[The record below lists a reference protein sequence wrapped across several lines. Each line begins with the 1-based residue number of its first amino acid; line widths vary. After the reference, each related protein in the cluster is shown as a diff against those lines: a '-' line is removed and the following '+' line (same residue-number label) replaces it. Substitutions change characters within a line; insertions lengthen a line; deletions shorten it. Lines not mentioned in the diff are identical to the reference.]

1 MKLNNLPTI
10 TDNLATYQVTNFD
23 LSTYLDFIQL
33 RTLPAY
39 KVKAVKEGR
48 RTTRFDVTFSA
59 NYLEDVSL
67 DNATLPLPLTP
78 GLFDYQQVIVRVAH
92 IKERYAIFADA
103 GLGKTNCLAELAR
116 QAHASTTGKIL
127 FCIPLNILHQF
138 EEMVSEFFPD
148 FPPFIHLHKSKMTL
162 DEWLAYDDVPRIG
175 FVNHEAFI
183 KSHNLSN
190 VDCFL
195 LDESSIL
202 KGGQGGE
209 GKIAKNLIECTKN
222 VKRIYAASAT
232 PAPNDRTEYAMIALL
247 LRQVN
252 SEKEFYSLFFTIK
265 DDKYVLKRH
274 ATEAFYSYLSTF
286 SIFIRNPKAYGF
298 NDNLKDLLPWQEIYE
313 QVEMTDEQFKAISK
327 WSTAGKQIMLDN
339 FAHKPRGMT
348 QRGKFS
354 QISKG
359 FYYTSKDDE
368 GESKQTILVTSNKPK
383 VITDIVQR
391 HKGEQV
397 IIWTVF
403 DEEGEILFRELSE
416 TGLRVVHISGKTK
429 EEKRIELIDQFRHGE
444 LDVIISKPRI
454 LGYGLNFQFCHI
466 AIYSGLQDSYE
477 QYYQSVKRIHRY
489 GQKGQVLIYHVY
501 TPYEEVILQNVLK
514 KQKESQL
521 DFDYQEKLYVNSL
534 YSELKQFL
542 ELEDYKPMET
552 PTISIEPIKT
562 SRYQLY
568 HGDSIKMLTEIAT
581 TGHSSTWL
589 KPNSIDLSVF
599 SPPFMGD
606 VFTYSNN
613 PADMG
618 NTRGAGATGGLDEFM
633 LQFQFFLRGMLAVTK
648 PGRIMAMHLEDVPLR
663 KGLDGAIGLFDFVG
677 HAIREANEAGW
688 ILVAKIPIIKNQQM
702 TAIVKKVSS
711 LAMGNMETDRLRIA
725 PCQNGTL
732 ALFRK
737 PGDAALKVADL
748 ARCLNCKWE
757 GYAKGLNG
765 WQPDRGYKSDW
776 LLEATMTCPQCQSGN
791 VQIFTEMN
799 GNKWIIY
806 AEGTWT
812 DSPQMNGNYDKI
824 SKMTQEQRWLDLVYT
839 AAGVWPDINEPDTLP
854 NPFQN
859 NDQED
864 ADKHLCPLPI
874 EIARRAIELYTL
886 PGETVYTPFL
896 GIGTE
901 VVQALKLGRKAIGCE
916 LKPEY
921 FMQAVRNSEKV
932 VAENQQT
939 NFFDLANL
947 EYITV
952 KGR

>member
-1 MKLNNLPTI
+1 MKLNNPPVI
-10 TDNLATYQVTNFD
+10 TNNQAIYQVTNFD
-23 LSTYLDFIQL
+23 LDTYLDFIQL

-48 RTTRFDVTFSA
+48 KTVRFDVTFSA
-59 NYLEDVSL
+59 SYLEDADFDSQ
-67 DNATLPLPLTP
+67 ALPLPLTP
-78 GLFDYQQVIVRVAH
+78 NLFDYQEVTVKVAH
-92 IKERYAIFADA
+92 IKERYAIFIDA
-103 GLGKTNCLAELAR
+103 GGGKTLMLAELAR
-116 QAHASTTGKIL
+116 QAHASEQGKIL

-138 EEMVSEFFPD
+138 EEMVTEFFPD
-148 FPPFIHLHKSKMTL
+148 FPLFIHLHKSKMSL

-175 FVNHEAFI
+175 FINHEAFI
-183 KSHNLSN
+183 KPHNLSG

-209 GKIAKNLIECTKN
+209 GKIAKNLIECTKS

-274 ATEAFYSYLSTF
+274 ATEAFYRYLSTF
-286 SIFIRNPKAYGF
+286 SMFIRNPKAYGF
-298 NDNLKDLLPWQEIYE
+298 NDNLKDLLPWQEIYQ
-313 QVEMTDEQFKAISK
+313 QVEMTEEQYQAINK
-327 WSTAGKQIMLDN
+327 WSTQGKQQALDG
-339 FAHKPRGMT
+339 FARKPRGMT

-368 GESKQTILVTSNKPK
+368 STSKETILVTSNKPK
-383 VITDIVQR
+383 AIADIVQS

-403 DEEGEILFRELSE
+403 DEEGEILLRELSKLN
-416 TGLRVVHISGKTK
+416 LRTVHISGKTK
-429 EEKRIELIDQFRHGE
+429 EEKRIEYINQFRHGE
-444 LDVIISKPRI
+444 LDVVISKPRI

-489 GQKGQVLIYHVY
+489 GQKEQVLIYHVY

-534 YSELKQFL
+534 YNELKQFL

-562 SRYQLY
+562 DRYQLY

-581 TGHSSTWL
+581 TGKGNNWL
-589 KPNSIDLSVF
+589 KPNSVDLSVF

-618 NTRGAGATGGLDEFM
+618 NTRGAGAAGGLDEFM
-633 LQFQFFLRGMLAVTK
+633 LQFQFFLRGMLTVTK

-688 ILVAKIPIIKNQQM
+688 ILVAKIPILKNQQM
-702 TAIVKKVSS
+702 QSIIKHISS
-711 LAMGNMETDRLRIA
+711 LAMSNMESDRLKIA

-732 ALFRK
+732 ALFKK
-737 PGDAALKVADL
+737 PGEPTTKVSDL
-748 ARCLNCKWE
+748 AKCDNCKWE
-757 GYAKGLNG
+757 GYAKNLNN
-765 WQPDRGYKSDW
+765 WQPVRGYKTDW
-776 LLEATMTCPQCQSGN
+776 TFQQTMSCPKCQSSN
-791 VQIFTEMN
+791 IHVFSEMN
-799 GNKWIIY
+799 GDKWIIY

-812 DSPQMNGNYDKI
+812 DAPGMNQDYKKI
-824 SKMTQEQRWLDLVYT
+824 SKLTQDQRWLDLVYT

-854 NPFQN
+854 NPFAN
-859 NDQED
+859 NDAEN
-864 ADKHLCPLPI
+864 ADKHLCPLPV

-901 VVQALKLGRKAIGCE
+901 AVKALELGRKAIGQE

-921 FMQAVRNSEKV
+921 FMQAARNCEAA
-932 VAENQQT
+932 VAKSQQMS
-939 NFFDLANL
+939 FFDLANL